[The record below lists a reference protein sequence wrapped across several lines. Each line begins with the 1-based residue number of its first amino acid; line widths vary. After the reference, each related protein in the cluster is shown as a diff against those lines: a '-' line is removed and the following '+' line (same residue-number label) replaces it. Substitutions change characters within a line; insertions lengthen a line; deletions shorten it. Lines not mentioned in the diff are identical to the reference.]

1 MIRLHRATGGC
12 ARFVCTFLLLS
23 LVSVSSAIAQSAG
36 CTALNNATFS
46 SATFAAQAYQAS
58 QFDAGDTLTLT
69 FTDSGAGVNSDN
81 TNTDSFG
88 LTNYGMSTFTTYY
101 PTAGSGG
108 TAGTHTYTVT
118 GSQLV
123 SAGLRFRMT
132 TSHGYLSP
140 LTVSCTSA
148 ASASTD
154 ASLSALSASQGSLS
168 PAFSSGT
175 SSYNVVV
182 ANSVTRI
189 SLTPTTSNNTAT
201 VTVNGVSVTS
211 GSASGAVALSEGN
224 NTLSVVVTAGDGT
237 TTSAYTVVVQRS
249 GLPPVAGSNN
259 ASVAFNSS
267 NNAITLPLSGGTAT
281 SVAVTSPPAHGS
293 VGITGTTATYT
304 PASNYSGA
312 DSFSYTASNSW
323 GTSTPASISLT
334 ISAPTITLSPA
345 TLAAAISG
353 TAYAQTFTASGGSGN
368 YSFSISGTLP
378 PGLTFTPAG
387 ELSGIPA
394 AAGSYHFAIIAQDTA
409 NAASGTQ
416 NYTITVS
423 GQAPVANAVST
434 TVTGNSSNNAIV
446 PSLSGGAAASVTVAT
461 APLHGTAVAS
471 GTSLSYTPVAG
482 YSGTDTF
489 TYTASNNWGT
499 SAPATVS
506 LHVTNVT
513 LSFTPASGTLSSATA
528 GTPWSQTITASSG
541 TSPYTYSASGLPA
554 GLTISAST
562 GEISGTPTVSGRY
575 TIQVSAADN
584 SGITGTVS
592 YQLIVAGQAPVVSAV
607 SSSVVANT
615 RENLIEP
622 VLSGGAVTS
631 LAIVQQP
638 AHGTAR
644 IQSLKI
650 RYTPVAGYSGSDS
663 FIYSASNNFGAAQAT
678 VTLNVTA
685 TTLAFTPASGAL
697 PEGRAGT
704 SYRQT
709 FSASGGTAPY
719 QYRISGVLPAGLAL
733 AGDTLSGTPAAAG
746 NSNFTLTATD
756 ASGVTGQVTYTLNI
770 ITAEPVGASH
780 AASVLAGKSVRVNL
794 TESATGGP
802 FTGARLVDLPP
813 KTLGNATLGQS
824 ENSVYL
830 DFDAASQASGT
841 VALRY
846 VLLTQDSQSAPAT
859 VTFTIAGR
867 PDPSKDPDVLGLVSA
882 QIQSAQNFARA
893 QIRNF
898 SDRLET
904 LHNPASVHSGMNGI
918 RFNMPSSKKERGLD
932 DTLWNSA
939 WEKNRQTPELPQL
952 TDKTSAQHPLNRNNS
967 LINYWTGGFVDFG
980 HSGKDGVS
988 FSHTLVGISTGA
1000 DYQFTPE
1007 FTAGM
1012 GMGFGRDVSDIGD
1025 SGSRSNGR
1033 SVSSAFYG
1041 SYHPDNYFIDGL
1053 LGYSRLDYDSRRY
1066 VTEMDHYARGDRG
1079 GHQVFGAV
1087 TTGYDYRLPDLLIS
1101 PYGRLQLSRT
1111 RLNSYTE
1118 SNADAYDLAFASQV
1132 LNDVTGAV
1140 GIRTQYALPLTWS
1153 MLRWQSRVEYT
1164 HAFSHQGRARLGY
1177 ADSGNDSWSADVFGD
1192 SQENIVLGMGLDFL
1206 LPHNI
1211 TPGIAYQ
1218 GTLGLD
1224 DARSRS
1230 QMIMVRV
1237 NIGF

>member
-1 MIRLHRATGGC
+1 MTRLYRATGGC

-46 SATFAAQAYQAS
+46 TATFAAQAYQSS

-81 TNTDSFG
+81 TNTDSFS
-88 LTNYGMSTFTTYY
+88 LTNYGMSTFSTYY
-101 PTAGSGG
+101 PTASSGG

-123 SAGLRFRMT
+123 SAGLRFRIT

-148 ASASTD
+148 TSASTD

-189 SLTPTTSNNTAT
+189 SLTPTTRNNTAT

-249 GLPPVAGSNN
+249 GLAPVAGSDST
-259 ASVAFNSS
+259 SVAFNSS

-293 VGITGTTATYT
+293 VVITGTTATYT
-304 PASNYSGA
+304 PVSN
-312 DSFSYTASNSW
+312 
-323 GTSTPASISLT
+323 
-334 ISAPTITLSPA
+334 
-345 TLAAAISG
+345 
-353 TAYAQTFTASGGSGN
+353 
-368 YSFSISGTLP
+368 
-378 PGLTFTPAG
+378 
-387 ELSGIPA
+387 
-394 AAGSYHFAIIAQDTA
+394 
-409 NAASGTQ
+409 
-416 NYTITVS
+416 
-423 GQAPVANAVST
+423 
-434 TVTGNSSNNAIV
+434 
-446 PSLSGGAAASVTVAT
+446 
-461 APLHGTAVAS
+461 
-471 GTSLSYTPVAG
+471 

-506 LHVTNVT
+506 IHVTNVT
-513 LSFTPASGTLSSATA
+513 LSFTPASGTLSSATV

-554 GLTISAST
+554 GRTISAST
-562 GEISGTPTVSGRY
+562 GEISGTPTASGSY

-584 SGITGTVS
+584 AGITGTVS
-592 YQLIVAGQAPVVSAV
+592 YQITVTGQAPVVSAV
-607 SSSVVANT
+607 SSTVVANT

-650 RYTPVAGYSGSDS
+650 RYTPAAGYSGSDS

-704 SYRQT
+704 AYRQT
-709 FSASGGTAPY
+709 FGTSGGTAPY

-756 ASGVTGQVTYTLNI
+756 ASGASGQVTYTLNI
-770 ITAEPVGASH
+770 ISAEPVGASH

-813 KTLGNATLGQS
+813 KTSGNATIQQS

-904 LHNPASVHSGMNGI
+904 LHNTASVHSGMNGI
-918 RFNMPSSKKERGLD
+918 RFNMPSSKKERGPD

-939 WEKNRQTPELPQL
+939 WENNRQPSELPQM
-952 TDKTSAQHPLNRNNS
+952 TDKTSAQHPLNSNNS
-967 LINYWTGGFVDFG
+967 RINYWTGGFVDFG
-980 HSGKDGVS
+980 HSDKDGVS

-1012 GMGFGRDVSDIGD
+1012 GIGFGRDVSDIGD

-1066 VTEMDHYARGDRG
+1066 VTEMDHFARGDRG
-1079 GHQVFGAV
+1079 GYQVFGAV

-1111 RLNSYTE
+1111 HLNSYTE

-1153 MLRWQSRVEYT
+1153 MLRWQSRIEYA
-1164 HAFSHQGRARLGY
+1164 HAFSDQGRARLGY
-1177 ADSGNDSWSADVFGD
+1177 ADSGNDSWSADVSGD

-1230 QMIMVRV
+1230 QMIMIRV